1 MSRKSSVNWRPD
13 CKFTRRHSPS
23 KIQTVPHLISDHIT
37 WWSTLIFFWS
47 CFILDLTKE
56 GKFWGV
62 EHDLRELTGALVL
75 LLLFVCSCHGGD
87 RRFTKNAPEMRTLYM
102 HAACS
107 SILLEADLWNPL
119 WGRFLNKKLMTLGSI
134 SAGERWK
141 LWDEK
146 QWKKSN
152 IFGFWRTLLNR
163 IPGLFW
169 LLKASDSWKR
179 KGFQFLFTAH
189 FYI

>member
-1 MSRKSSVNWRPD
+1 M
-13 CKFTRRHSPS
+13 
-23 KIQTVPHLISDHIT
+23 
-37 WWSTLIFFWS
+37 
-47 CFILDLTKE
+47 
-56 GKFWGV
+56 

-134 SAGERWK
+134 SAVKGESCEMK
-141 LWDEK
+141 NNG
-146 QWKKSN
+146 KKATSL
-152 IFGFWRTLLNR
+152 GFE
-163 IPGLFW
+163 GLF
-169 LLKASDSWKR
+169 
-179 KGFQFLFTAH
+179 
-189 FYI
+189 

>member
-1 MSRKSSVNWRPD
+1 MINFDFFLELFQSWTSPRKVNFGVWNMIFVNWLVPWY
-13 CKFTRRHSPS
+13 CCCFLCVPAMVETEGSPRMPQRCAHY
-23 KIQTVPHLISDHIT
+23 ICMLHV
-37 WWSTLIFFWS
+37 
-47 CFILDLTKE
+47 
-56 GKFWGV
+56 
-62 EHDLRELTGALVL
+62 
-75 LLLFVCSCHGGD
+75 
-87 RRFTKNAPEMRTLYM
+87 
-102 HAACS
+102 S

-119 WGRFLNKKLMTLGSI
+119 WGRFLNKKLMNLGSI

-169 LLKASDSWKR
+169 LPKASDSWTR